1 MNHKSHFGR
10 LQGLVNAK
18 LDNWFSD
25 RGLPED
31 EIRKAMR
38 YSLMAGGKRIRP
50 VLALEFCRAICG
62 DESGAVNY
70 ALAVEMIHTYSLI
83 HDDLPCM
90 DDDDLRR
97 GLPTNHKVFGEA
109 TAVLAGDGLLTA
121 AFECLSKAENSPSSI
136 ALAVLELAKAAGENG
151 MIAGQILDIQGE
163 CKAQSLDQ
171 LYRTHTKKTG
181 CLIAAACK
189 LGVIA
194 ADGNEEQMHIASQY
208 AHDLGLAFQI
218 RDDLLDVIGD
228 EKSLG
233 KPIGSDEQ
241 SQKTTFVSLCG
252 IDKCR
257 ELIDEYSR
265 SAADAAKK
273 LERGEFLSWLALELA
288 GRNN

>member
-1 MNHKSHFGR
+1 MDHKSHFER
-10 LQGLVNAK
+10 LRALVNTE
-18 LDNWFSD
+18 LDKWFCD

-31 EIRKAMR
+31 EIRRAMR
-38 YSLMAGGKRIRP
+38 YSLSAGGKRIRP
-50 VLALEFCRAICG
+50 ILALEFCRAISG
-62 DESGAVNY
+62 GESAAVNF
-70 ALAVEMIHTYSLI
+70 ALAVEMVHTYSLI
-83 HDDLPCM
+83 HDDLPSM

-121 AFECLSKAENSPSSI
+121 AFECLSASSNSPSAI
-136 ALAVLELAKAAGENG
+136 TAAVLELAAAAGENG
-151 MIAGQILDIQGE
+151 MIAGQILDMQGE
-163 CKAQSLDQ
+163 GNEQSLEQ

-194 ADGNEEQMHIASQY
+194 ANGDDNHMQIATQY
-208 AHDLGLAFQI
+208 SHNLGLAFQI

-228 EKSLG
+228 EKTLG
-233 KPIGSDEQ
+233 KPIGSDEE
-241 SQKTTFVSLCG
+241 SEKTTFVTLCG

-265 SAADAAKK
+265 AACEAAKK